1 MNSSIFLEIASSH
14 SVEDVSAQKT
24 VITVPVGFN
33 LEQREFVSKCASKAG
48 FTVSQVISETSAAIL
63 AHGIGQTDQMVP
75 QRCLVFK
82 CGGRSSSAAI
92 VLVTGGMVSLQNV
105 VTKPI
110 GGDIV
115 TELVVE
121 LLAQEFK
128 RKHRVDPRETKRGMY
143 MIAQNLEFLNLLFD

>member
-1 MNSSIFLEIASSH
+1 M
-14 SVEDVSAQKT
+14 
-24 VITVPVGFN
+24 
-33 LEQREFVSKCASKAG
+33 
-48 FTVSQVISETSAAIL
+48 
-63 AHGIGQTDQMVP
+63 
-75 QRCLVFK
+75 
-82 CGGRSSSAAI
+82 
-92 VLVTGGMVSLQNV
+92 VTGGMVSLQNV

-143 MIAQNLEFLNLLFD
+143 MNAQNLKFLFETLW

>member
-1 MNSSIFLEIASSH
+1 
-14 SVEDVSAQKT
+14 
-24 VITVPVGFN
+24 
-33 LEQREFVSKCASKAG
+33 
-48 FTVSQVISETSAAIL
+48 
-63 AHGIGQTDQMVP
+63 MVP

-128 RKHRVDPRETKRGMY
+128 RKHRVDPRETKRGRY
-143 MIAQNLEFLNLLFD
+143 MIAHAQNLEFMNL